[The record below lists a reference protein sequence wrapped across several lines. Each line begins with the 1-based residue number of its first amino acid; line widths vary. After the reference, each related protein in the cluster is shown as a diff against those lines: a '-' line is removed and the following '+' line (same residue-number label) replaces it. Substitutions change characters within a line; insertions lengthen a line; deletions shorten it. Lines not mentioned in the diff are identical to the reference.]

1 MGQGGGSDKWD
12 IYGRGGR
19 QNADVLYGQPQA
31 SPASVFVGDQST
43 THTPLRRRR
52 LIGLDSLHV
61 KEFRRYAPVG
71 QLGLR
76 ERWLGVHGS
85 YDSYQRVCAVP
96 AGLTIPS
103 P

>member
-1 MGQGGGSDKWD
+1 MGGGVGK
-12 IYGRGGR
+12 
-19 QNADVLYGQPQA
+19 VGQLRTSGA
-31 SPASVFVGDQST
+31 SKMFFMDNPMRRTSVFVGDQST

-61 KEFRRYAPVG
+61 KELRRYAPVG
-71 QLGLR
+71 QLGLL
-76 ERWLGVHGS
+76 ERWLGVHAS